1 LLDQLSSLFVSV
13 TILSSI
19 DKLCEQQVA
28 KNPQGFE
35 LVKKSIS
42 EQQLTQ
48 WTELLKGLEP
58 IHTDRETLQDWVKKY
73 DAKIKGLSALN
84 ETVLRLAQETRT
96 SRIFVVCCI
105 RHLQQLSGLRVNYN
119 TYKDSAIKT
128 LTTLGGAKAMIVP
141 PLPPKAY
148 DKMWIPPIISD
159 LELLSK
165 RDESLVELHGPNLQA
180 VFEDRLC
187 DAFKLLGYEVRQ
199 LGHKVARR
207 EPDGIAMSRK
217 DHYAILFDAKSSSDG
232 YYVGTD
238 DREIMEY
245 IDHWEETLSEE
256 GMSQVFF
263 LIVSSQF
270 KGDFQKSIR
279 SIAYSKNVLL
289 TLLKAED
296 LLYLLER
303 RMKEPKLRPGIL
315 RWLFCEA
322 GLLTRERIDE
332 LLSMHPP

>member
-1 LLDQLSSLFVSV
+1 V
-13 TILSSI
+13 TTLSSI
-19 DKLCEQQVA
+19 DRLCEQQLG

-35 LVKKSIS
+35 LVRKSIS
-42 EQQLTQ
+42 EEQLTQ
-48 WTELLKGLEP
+48 WTELLKGLRP
-58 IHTDRETLQDWVKKY
+58 IITDKETLQDWVKKY

-84 ETVLRLAQETRT
+84 ETVLRLAQDTRT
-96 SRIFVVCCI
+96 SRTFVVCCI
-105 RHLQQLSGLRVNYN
+105 RHLQQLSGLRANYN

-128 LTTLGGAKAMIVP
+128 LTTLGGGKTMIMP

-148 DKMWIPPIISD
+148 DRMWIPPVLSD

-165 RDESLVELHGPNLQA
+165 RDQSLVELHGPNLQA

-187 DAFKLLGYEVRQ
+187 DAFRLLGYEVRQ

-207 EPDGIAMSRK
+207 EPDGIAISRK

-245 IDHWEETLSEE
+245 IDHREEGLSEE

-263 LIVSSQF
+263 LIVSSKF
-270 KGDFQKSIR
+270 RGDFHKSIR

-303 RMKEPKLRPGIL
+303 RMKEARLSPRIL
-315 RWLFCEA
+315 RWLFCEG

-332 LLSMHPP
+332 LLSMHPPYY